1 MFLYYVQKSYDLNV
15 KGDRWIYTTI
25 ILSLIFFLIFSYYS
39 VLRYISLNATGFDLG
54 IYSSALY
61 NAVHGGLFYTNLLN
75 ESYLGNHFSPF
86 MFFLLPFYYIY
97 QHNSTLLIIQA
108 FSISFGAVPL
118 YLAFRRI
125 CPETGY
131 SIYGIFIVLVYE
143 LSPIAIGPISFDFH
157 LMALMPFFY
166 LSAFYFFLSRRMIP
180 FYISIG
186 AIVSIHAFFAIIA
199 IFFIFSLYLARYVRR
214 GCTKDMKNGIGKTIV
229 VLSGFIVTAA
239 ILMAYLIFAEHMKS
253 SISGS
258 SFSITGINSLILYL
272 KNQYNISFTLK
283 MFLSAYRT
291 KFGLLLIAVLGG
303 GFLAVFYPIAL
314 IPIIPYLMFSMFSGN
329 SAYYIAGYQYT
340 AMFSPMIFAA
350 SVYGIKKV
358 AVRLKG
364 LRLPKH
370 GVKTA
375 IVIFVLIISVLNFA
389 LSPISPEPVHIES
402 SNITGIS
409 QFHVNQTSEALFL
422 LRDNINRSSTVL
434 TQNNLYPQF
443 SKFTDAY
450 LLYSYNAIGNL
461 SSMIYKN
468 FTYIIADRYS
478 PFYEQ
483 NDLVGISMKG
493 LVQKLS
499 LSDYGYYFNEFGIV
513 VLKYAYSGPEYVMVN
528 GTLVPS

>member
-1 MFLYYVQKSYDLNV
+1 
-15 KGDRWIYTTI
+15 
-25 ILSLIFFLIFSYYS
+25 
-39 VLRYISLNATGFDLG
+39 
-54 IYSSALY
+54 
-61 NAVHGGLFYTNLLN
+61 
-75 ESYLGNHFSPF
+75 
-86 MFFLLPFYYIY
+86 
-97 QHNSTLLIIQA
+97 
-108 FSISFGAVPL
+108 
-118 YLAFRRI
+118 
-125 CPETGY
+125 
-131 SIYGIFIVLVYE
+131 
-143 LSPIAIGPISFDFH
+143 
-157 LMALMPFFY
+157 
-166 LSAFYFFLSRRMIP
+166 
-180 FYISIG
+180 
-186 AIVSIHAFFAIIA
+186 
-199 IFFIFSLYLARYVRR
+199 
-214 GCTKDMKNGIGKTIV
+214 
-229 VLSGFIVTAA
+229 
-239 ILMAYLIFAEHMKS
+239 MKS

-291 KFGLLLIAVLGG
+291 KFFLLLISILGG

-402 SNITGIS
+402 GNITGIS

-422 LRDNINRSSTVL
+422 LRDNINSSSTVL

-450 LLYSYNAIGNL
+450 LLYSYTAIGNL
-461 SSMIYKN
+461 SSMIDRN

-483 NDLVGISMKG
+483 NDLVGISMKE
-493 LVQKLS
+493 LVQKLCS
-499 LSDYGYYFNEFGIV
+499 SDYGFWFNEFGIV
-513 VLKYAYSGPEYVMVN
+513 VLKYAYSGSEYVMVN
-528 GTLVPS
+528 GTLVPL